1 MKNLCTSHIALSAM
15 HKTVTLLT
23 TTTIDQKLSGFAPS
37 HPCYASY
44 MFSPLCCPDLP
55 RLSSYSEALLA
66 HPAVAASLAPPEGS
80 KPYFEQ
86 LLEQYKINVA
96 RRKAAAAAAK

>member
-1 MKNLCTSHIALSAM
+1 
-15 HKTVTLLT
+15 
-23 TTTIDQKLSGFAPS
+23 
-37 HPCYASY
+37 
-44 MFSPLCCPDLP
+44 MFSPLCCADLP

-66 HPAVAASLAPPEGS
+66 HPAVAASLAPPESS

-86 LLEQYKINVA
+86 LLEQYRINAA